1 MAKLKFL
8 RSSDGTVGTRE
19 VDDAVFGRRAPRR
32 VQREAV
38 LMYLA
43 NRRAGT
49 HDTLT
54 RAEVNATI
62 RKPWKQKHTGRA
74 RAGRTSSPL
83 WRGGGI
89 IFGPHPRDY
98 SYAVPRKA
106 LRAAARAA
114 LAGKVQAGAVAL
126 VDAIEAKS
134 PRTKPMV
141 RMLDAL
147 GVSGTCL
154 LVLPERDDNVWRSV
168 RNIPGVSCRTADEV
182 NAYDVLSHRT
192 VVLTDASFQ
201 ALQARLA
208 APARRPASGTGG

>member
-1 MAKLKFL
+1 MAQTKYF
-8 RSSDGTVGTRE
+8 RFADGK
-19 VDDAVFGRRAPRR
+19 VDSIDVDVNAFGIRAPRR

-54 RAEVNATI
+54 RAEVNTTI

-74 RAGRTSSPL
+74 RAGRASSPL

-98 SYAVPRKA
+98 SYALPRKE
-106 LRAAARAA
+106 LRVATRAA
-114 LAGKVQAGAVAL
+114 LAGKLRDGEVVFVDAVA
-126 VDAIEAKS
+126 AAKPS
-134 PRTKPMV
+134 TKAMV
-141 RMLDAL
+141 AMFAAL
-147 GVSGTCL
+147 GIERTCL
-154 LVLPERDDNVWRSV
+154 VVLPERDENVWK
-168 RNIPGVSCRTADEV
+168 SCRNVPGATVKSAADV

-192 VVLTDASFQ
+192 VLVTPRSFEMLKERVGPRAKQ
-201 ALQARLA
+201 DR
-208 APARRPASGTGG
+208 S